1 MKGNAEMV
9 TKDTNINE
17 LVERDPQAVGAVFF
31 SLGLGCLGCAL
42 AHSET
47 IGDACATHGL
57 DLDETLKLLN
67 EAVGE
72 A

>member
-1 MKGNAEMV
+1 MV

-17 LVERDPQAVGAVFF
+17 VVQKDPQAVGAVFF

-57 DLDETLKLLN
+57 DLDETLQLLN
-67 EAVGE
+67 EALSN